1 MIRGGLFDY
10 SKVGDGHDSCA
21 RVTTYQEAVF
31 FSLFS
36 AKVNKFDCDATFACL

>member
-1 MIRGGLFDY
+1 MDMTVVQGSLHIKKPY
-10 SKVGDGHDSCA
+10 
-21 RVTTYQEAVF
+21 F